1 MADIARVEMSSH
13 LFPEVSAHLLAV
25 TPTAHWI
32 EYVDWALP
40 VLQEPLKVV
49 DGYVTPP
56 VCAAPDSCGT
66 RTPWRVFGEGER
78 IPRPPPRLPR

>member
-1 MADIARVEMSSH
+1 MSSH

-49 DGYVTPP
+49 DGYVIPP
-56 VCAAPDSCGT
+56 AVRGT
-66 RTPWRVFGEGER
+66 GIVWDPHAVARFRRG
-78 IPRPPPRLPR
+78 